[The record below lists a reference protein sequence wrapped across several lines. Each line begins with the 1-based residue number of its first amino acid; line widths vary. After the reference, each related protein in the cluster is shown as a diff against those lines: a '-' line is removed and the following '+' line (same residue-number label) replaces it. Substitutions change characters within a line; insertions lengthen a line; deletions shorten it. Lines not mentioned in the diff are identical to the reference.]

1 MTELTSSHDCKGVVK
16 LSLRKTPLHEL
27 HLAHNAK
34 MVDFAGWE
42 MPLEYAGII
51 AEHKQVRT
59 AAGLFD
65 VSHMGEILISGPEAE
80 NMVQLLVT
88 SDVQALQNLQI
99 TYTVMCAA
107 DGGTVDDLL
116 VYKYSPE
123 KFLLVVNAANT
134 AKDLAWIKQHQ
145 LPNCEVSDL
154 SEQYALIAIQGPRA
168 EAILQS
174 VCPDDLSRLKLFRFI
189 PESSVAGRPA
199 LISRTGYTGERGFEI
214 YLAPADA
221 PHVWQE
227 LLRQGGAN
235 ITPIGL
241 GARDTLRF
249 EAKLPLYG
257 QELGPEITPL
267 EAGLAWFVNLDKP
280 EFIGQ
285 AALRQQAATGL
296 KRQQVEFEMQG
307 RGVPRAGYPVQKDG
321 REIGQVTTGY
331 YTPTL
336 DKNIGLAL
344 IESEYARPGELID
357 IVVRKR
363 LIPAQVGQGLFYVP
377 AYRRKKNSK

>member
-1 MTELTSSHDCKGVVK
+1 
-16 LSLRKTPLHEL
+16 
-27 HLAHNAK
+27 

-285 AALRQQAATGL
+285 AALRQQAAAGL